1 MVIQAKNR
9 IIIIKIIRYTND
21 KLCGYNSQEQERE
34 YFLFTFGIAFVINK
48 ARIDC
53 KKMKTEG
60 VYTDEKGTICD
71 TGTVKGDYK
80 DLPDAFLPL

>member
-1 MVIQAKNR
+1 MISFAVIIVKSRKEN
-9 IIIIKIIRYTND
+9 I
-21 KLCGYNSQEQERE
+21 
-34 YFLFTFGIAFVINK
+34 FLFTFGIAFVINK

-80 DLPDAFLPL
+80 DLPDAFLSL